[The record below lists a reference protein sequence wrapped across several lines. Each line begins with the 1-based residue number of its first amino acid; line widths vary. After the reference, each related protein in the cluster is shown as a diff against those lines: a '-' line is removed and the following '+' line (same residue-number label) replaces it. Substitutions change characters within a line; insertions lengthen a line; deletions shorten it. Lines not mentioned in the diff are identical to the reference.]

1 VTITTSTIAPWDL
14 SETERLLDNPAVRL
28 LRSPNGAFTLTFLHR
43 AFKEHHAISVPES
56 HLRARLENC
65 LEEARALAPGSYPQ
79 AASDYLAIWC
89 GDGQLLLKKLYS
101 GQVEEP
107 VFELTSGAE
116 RAMQWIEDL
125 QAKPFV
131 SAESRLELI
140 LRNLEEIVLF
150 STSDV
155 ENRIAAL
162 QEQQAQMQA
171 QIDAMLSSNTAEA
184 YTPVQ
189 LTERFANALDLAR
202 GLTGDFRQL
211 EENFKDV
218 ARSLAES
225 HAQPGSQ
232 KGRMVGQL
240 LDTHAAIKESPQG
253 QSFYAFWNL
262 LSSPQRQQRWR
273 ELTRS
278 VYRINAI
285 DSTLRSNRLLDR
297 LSSLLLIE
305 GERVVRSNERMAATL
320 RRALESAASGEDQRL
335 RELIHEIQQ
344 AAIISRSEP
353 PSEDE
358 FFELMGP
365 PAAFA
370 SFSRGFWQPDATGN
384 LTDEFSFAS
393 DSVLDWSIVNRFK
406 NLADLNLKRLREKIH
421 DCLTTSDSILL
432 SEILRRFPVTD
443 GALEIIGYLVIAT
456 QDDTHYVAKDQ
467 FTTIWVVDGMQGAT
481 WRAPE
486 ILFAR
491 AG

>member
-1 VTITTSTIAPWDL
+1 M
-14 SETERLLDNPAVRL
+14 RL
-28 LRSPNGAFTLTFLHR
+28 LRSPNGALTLTFLHR

-56 HLRARLENC
+56 HLRARLENF
-65 LEEARALAPGSYPQ
+65 LEEARSLHPGSYPQ
-79 AASDYLAIWC
+79 PAAEYLATWC
-89 GDGQLLLKKLYS
+89 GDEQLLLKKLYS
-101 GQVEEP
+101 DQVEEP

-155 ENRIAAL
+155 EKRVAAL
-162 QEQQAQMQA
+162 REQQVAIQV
-171 QIDAMLSSNTAEA
+171 QIDSMMLSNTAEA

-211 EENFKDV
+211 EENFKEV

-225 HAQPGSQ
+225 HAQPGAK

-273 ELTRS
+273 ELTRQ
-278 VYRINAI
+278 VYRIEAI
-285 DSTLRSNRLLDR
+285 DSVLRSNRLIDR
-297 LSSLLLIE
+297 LSSLLLVE

-344 AAIISRSEP
+344 AAIVARTNP
-353 PSEDE
+353 PSEDV
-358 FFELMGP
+358 FFEMIGP
-365 PAAFA
+365 PMAFA
-370 SFSRGFWQPDATGN
+370 SFSRGFWQPDSTGN
-384 LTDEFSFAS
+384 LSDEFSFAS
-393 DSVLDWSIVNRFK
+393 DSVLDWSIVNRFR
-406 NLADLNLKRLREKIH
+406 NLADLNLKRLREHIRE
-421 DCLTTSDSILL
+421 CLATNDSILL
-432 SEILRRFPVTD
+432 SEILRRFPATE

-456 QDDTHYVAKDQ
+456 QEDTHYVAKDQ
-467 FTTIWVVDGMQGAT
+467 FTTIRVVDGMQGAI
-481 WRAPE
+481 WRVPE
-486 ILFAR
+486 VLFAR
-491 AG
+491 VG